1 MADNSKDPKVHMSN
15 RFLTFFIE
23 AEQYGLD
30 ISFIKEII
38 SLMGITEI
46 PKTPNY
52 VKGVINL
59 RGTIIPVI
67 DIRLKFGLEA
77 IEPTVD
83 TSIVIYEIDHVSIG
97 FIVDRVEDVV
107 TIDKKKISGA
117 PDFGGSIDTTFISGV
132 AETAEGVIMI
142 LDLKNIFDHNELTLV
157 GQMEKKQN
165 KEEVEEELS

>member
-1 MADNSKDPKVHMSN
+1 MSSNEKEANVHVNN

-38 SLMGITEI
+38 SLMGITEV
-46 PKTPNY
+46 PKTPDF

-59 RGTIIPVI
+59 RGSIIPVI
-67 DIRLKFGLEA
+67 DVRLKFGLTA
-77 IEPTVD
+77 VEPTVD
-83 TSIVIYEIDHVSIG
+83 TSIIIYEVDRVSIG

-107 TIDKKKISGA
+107 TIEAKNISNA

-132 AETAEGVIMI
+132 AETEEGVIML
-142 LDLKNIFDHNELTLV
+142 LDLKNIFEHNELTLV
-157 GQMEKKQN
+157 GQMEKKET
-165 KEEVEEELS
+165 KEEEEELS